1 MAIIAAG
8 NRIIGKQDEILGL
21 AEEDEGNLWVLF
33 NHVISEKIC
42 DLRIL
47 RYVLKLNPIAFRLVY

>member
-33 NHVISEKIC
+33 NHVISEKISYQR
-42 DLRIL
+42 LLPYI
-47 RYVLKLNPIAFRLVY
+47 LKLNPIAFRAFY

>member
-21 AEEDEGNLWVLF
+21 AEEEEGNLWVLF

-42 DLRIL
+42 YQKLLPYI
-47 RYVLKLNPIAFRLVY
+47 LKLNPIAFRAFY